1 MQTQISHLLHICSC
15 HLHFK
20 KTLRRYLQTGKVAL
34 VCCNMAK
41 PDCIK
46 YNCHTSSTPIEY
58 FIRLLL
64 TEAGRVL
71 RAGQKWLGGR
81 RLIGLWL
88 HAQNQLVTCGEVAG
102 YRCIGPG
109 NVVIVIMM
117 SAPSCSANV
126 IPGSIAPVVEATEEV
141 EALCVYIKVQDHH
154 DEEVKQAEEQDTFTD
169 ALQSPSQHQPG
180 HGRG

>member
-1 MQTQISHLLHICSC
+1 
-15 HLHFK
+15 
-20 KTLRRYLQTGKVAL
+20 
-34 VCCNMAK
+34 MAGT
-41 PDCIK
+41 DWIK
-46 YNCHTSSTPIEY
+46 YNCHTAPSTSIEH

-64 TEAGRVL
+64 TKARRVL
-71 RAGQKWLGGR
+71 RAGQQWFGGR
-81 RLIGLWL
+81 RLIGHWL
-88 HAQNQLVTCGEVAG
+88 HAQHQLFTRGEVAG

-154 DEEVKQAEEQDTFTD
+154 DEEVEQAEEQDTFTD
-169 ALQSPSQHQPG
+169 ALQSPAQHQPG
-180 HGRG
+180 HGRGKWPSCDGQPRQSWRGEAKGMHSYQRSCGQY